1 MTPFP
6 YFVRSDA
13 KLSEARA
20 MMLEHGIQHVPVVR
34 EGAVLGMISD
44 RDVRVAALFESD
56 TAAGHIEV
64 HRVCKADPYIVDF
77 GDRLDR
83 VLAEMAEREEDCV
96 LVLHQGKLAGIM
108 TTTDVCRL
116 FAETLGSAAEPTDDD
131 VA

>member
-6 YFVRSDA
+6 YFVYSDA
-13 KLSEARA
+13 KLSDAHA
-20 MMLEHGIQHVPVVR
+20 MMIEHGIQHVPVVHD
-34 EGAVLGMISD
+34 GSVVGMISG

-56 TAAGHIEV
+56 TVAGHVEV
-64 HRVCKADPYIVDF
+64 RRVCKTNPYIVDF
-77 GDRLDR
+77 GERLDR
-83 VLAEMAEREEDCV
+83 VIAEMAEREEDCV

-116 FAETLGSAAEPTDDD
+116 FADTLGERCEPTDDD